1 MSTVQRRRY
10 ATRDELAEQMAA
22 RMRAENDMDISWEQ
36 LALAGLDGLADLGVP
51 VDTLVS
57 VDDHTT

>member
-1 MSTVQRRRY
+1 MQRF
-10 ATRDELAEQMAA
+10 ATWDELAERMAA

-36 LALAGLDGLADLGVP
+36 LALAGLEGLAELGVP

-57 VDDHTT
+57 VDDSTT